1 MPDSDVLRELKEKF
15 PTFSPQLRKASRF
28 IIDNPNEVAMHSM
41 RAVAGQAGVQPSV
54 MIRLAKA
61 IGFESYEPFRE
72 HFRNWMSK
80 GTSSWELRVRKL
92 TNEAKSEQ
100 SFFEKAIQSEVGNIT
115 TILSEENIPELN
127 KAVEIINKSRRVYV
141 LGLRSMFSAS
151 FYFSYLMRLFSSK
164 TILITGLGGAT
175 ADVLRDITE
184 EDALLIF
191 SLQPYTRDA
200 VTAAQF
206 ARGRNAGII
215 AITDSKVSPVVSEHG
230 PNIIVTNSTDALLP
244 SIIPVTAVAHLLATM
259 VLVANEG
266 DEALVHIK
274 RSMAQLDHFDVYLP

>member
-1 MPDSDVLRELKEKF
+1 MSDSHVLRELKEKF

-28 IIDNPNEVAMHSM
+28 IIDNPNEIAMHSM

-80 GTSSWELRVRKL
+80 GTNSWELRVRKL

-100 SFFEKAIQSEVGNIT
+100 SFFENAIQSEISGIAG
-115 TILSEENIPELN
+115 ILSEENIPQLK
-127 KAVEIINKSRRVYV
+127 KAVELINESRRIYV

-184 EDALLIF
+184 KDTLLIF

-215 AITDSKVSPVVSEHG
+215 AITDSKVSPVVSENG
-230 PNIIVTNSTDALLP
+230 PNIIVSSSSDALLP

>member
-1 MPDSDVLRELKEKF
+1 LPDSHVLRELKEKF

-41 RAVAGQAGVQPSV
+41 RALAGQAGVQPSV

-80 GTSSWELRVRKL
+80 GTNSWELRVRKL

-100 SFFEKAIQSEVGNIT
+100 SFFENAIQSEVGNIT
-115 TILSEENIPELN
+115 AILSEENIPQLK
-127 KAVEIINKSRRVYV
+127 KAVELINESRRIYV

-184 EDALLIF
+184 KDTLLIF

-215 AITDSKVSPVVSEHG
+215 AITDSKVSPVASEHG

-266 DEALVHIK
+266 DEALVHIQ